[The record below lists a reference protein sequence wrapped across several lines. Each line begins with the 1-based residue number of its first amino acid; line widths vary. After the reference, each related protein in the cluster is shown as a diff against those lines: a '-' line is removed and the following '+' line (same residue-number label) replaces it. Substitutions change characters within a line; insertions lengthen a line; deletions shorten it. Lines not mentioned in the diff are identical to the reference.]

1 MIPTPLLI
9 AKKRDHKEL
18 SDEEIQQFISGAVDK
33 SISGEQIGAMLM
45 AIFLNGMNKREI
57 VQLTHCMRFSGD
69 QLKWDRYPGLVCDKH
84 STGGVG
90 DKISIPLAP
99 ALAACGV
106 KVPMISGRG
115 LGTAAIENDS
125 LARMLLIEFE

>member
-1 MIPTPLLI
+1 MLPTPLLI
-9 AKKRDHKEL
+9 AKKRDGLEL
-18 SDEEIQQFISGAVDK
+18 SDEEIDQFIKGAVDK

-45 AIFLNGMNKREI
+45 AIFLKGMNKRET

-69 QLKWDRYPGLVCDKH
+69 QLKWEKYQGSVCDKH

-99 ALAACGV
+99 ALAACGL

-115 LGTAAIENDS
+115 LGKCMSEDDAI
-125 LARMLLIEFE
+125 